1 MSCKSPVLLVVFNRP
16 LSTKRVFEEIRK
28 ARPPKLFVAADG
40 PRAGI
45 VDEAVICEQVREIVS
60 EVDWPCEFVTLF
72 RDQNM
77 GCKRA
82 VSGAIDWF
90 FEHVEQGI
98 ILEDDC
104 VPIESFF
111 PYCDEL
117 LNRYALDVNVAQISG
132 STFVPYAAGEDSY
145 YFTKYADIWG
155 WATWR
160 RAWQQ
165 ANMAMKD
172 WPEWRDNRGL
182 EGLCGSTPAFVEYWQ
197 KLFNCTHAGA
207 VDTWD
212 YQWMFTCWKLGLKTI
227 KPAKMQI
234 YNIGF
239 GSNATHTLYDAPDY
253 AVEPEA
259 LMFPLHHPQASELNR
274 ATEKLI
280 AKNRYHID
288 WLTEAAF
295 LASQV
300 PLIGR
305 PLVKLA
311 KIILRP
317 QRSVCRQNIL
327 LHYFAPIL

>member
-1 MSCKSPVLLVVFNRP
+1 MNCNNAVLLIVFNRP

-40 PRAGI
+40 PRAGRA
-45 VDEAVICEQVREIVS
+45 DDPVICAQVREIVH
-60 EVDWPCEFVTLF
+60 EVDWPCELVTLF
-72 RDQNM
+72 RDKNM

-111 PYCDEL
+111 PYCDDL

-132 STFVPYAAGEDSY
+132 STFAPYAAGGDSY

-160 RAWQQ
+160 RAWQH
-165 ANMAMKD
+165 ADMAMKD
-172 WPEWRDNRGL
+172 WPEWRDNHGL
-182 EGLCGSTPAFVEYWQ
+182 ENLCGSTPAFVEYWQ
-197 KLFNCTHAGA
+197 KIFDRTYAGE

-212 YQWMFTCWKLGLKTI
+212 YQWMFTCWKLNLKTV
-227 KPAKMQI
+227 KPATMQV
-234 YNIGF
+234 YNVGF
-239 GSNATHTLYDAPDY
+239 DSNATHTLTGVPEYV
-253 AVEPEA
+253 VEPKA
-259 LMFPLHHPQASELNR
+259 LAFPLRHPEADQLNR
-274 ATEKLI
+274 TTEMLI

-295 LASQV
+295 LANQV

-305 PLVKLA
+305 QLTKFA
-311 KIILRP
+311 KIIFRP
-317 QRSVCRQNIL
+317 QRS
-327 LHYFAPIL
+327 

>member
-1 MSCKSPVLLVVFNRP
+1 MNCKSPVLLIVFNRP
-16 LSTKRVFEEIRK
+16 ESTERVFEEIRK

-40 PRAGI
+40 PRANRPDEPGI
-45 VDEAVICEQVREIVS
+45 CGRVRAIVS
-60 EVDWPCEFVTLF
+60 DVDWPCELVTLF

-82 VSGAIDWF
+82 VSGAIGWF

-104 VPIESFF
+104 VPIETFF

-117 LNRYALDVNVAQISG
+117 LDRYALDVSIAQISG
-132 STFVPYAAGEDSY
+132 STFVPHAAKEDSF

-160 RAWQQ
+160 RAWQN
-165 ANMAMKD
+165 ADMAMKD
-172 WPEWRDNRGL
+172 WPEWRDNQGL
-182 EGLCGSTPAFVEYWQ
+182 EKLCGSTPAFVEYWR
-197 KLFNCTHAGA
+197 KIFDSTHAGA

-212 YQWMFTCWKLGLKTI
+212 YQWMFTCWRLGLKTI

-239 GSNATHTLYDAPDY
+239 DSSATHTLTDVPDY
-253 AVEPEA
+253 VVDPIA
-259 LMFPLHHPQASELNR
+259 LTFPLRHPVADVLDR
-274 ATEKLI
+274 ATEMAI

-288 WLTEAAF
+288 WLTETAF
-295 LASQV
+295 LVSQI

-305 PLVKLA
+305 QLTKFA
-311 KIILRP
+311 RIIMRP
-317 QRSVCRQNIL
+317 QRSEQQLR
-327 LHYFAPIL
+327 

>member
-1 MSCKSPVLLVVFNRP
+1 MSCKSPILLIVFNRP
-16 LSTKRVFEEIRK
+16 DSTKRVFAEIRK
-28 ARPPKLFVAADG
+28 ARPSKLFVAADG
-40 PRAGI
+40 PRANRSN
-45 VDEAVICEQVREIVS
+45 EAEICTQVREIVS
-60 EVDWPCEFVTLF
+60 DVDWQCELVTLF

-104 VPIESFF
+104 VPTDSFF

-117 LNRYALDVNVAQISG
+117 LDRYALDASVAQISG
-132 STFVPYAAGEDSY
+132 STFISGAAGTNSY

-160 RAWQQ
+160 RAWQL
-165 ANMAMKD
+165 ADMSMKD
-172 WPEWRDNRGL
+172 WPEWRDNQGL
-182 EGLCGSTPAFVEYWQ
+182 QKLCGSTPAFVEYWRQ
-197 KLFNCTHAGA
+197 IFDSTHAGA

-212 YQWMFTCWKLGLKTI
+212 YQWMFTCWKLGLRTV

-234 YNIGF
+234 CNVGF
-239 GSNATHTLYDAPDY
+239 DSNATHTLGDVPDY
-253 AVEPEA
+253 VVDPTP
-259 LMFPLHHPQASELNR
+259 LTFPLRHPDDVRFNR
-274 ATEKLI
+274 LTEMRI
-280 AKNRYHID
+280 AKSRYHID

-295 LASQV
+295 LINRI
-300 PLIGR
+300 PLIGY
-305 PLVKLA
+305 KLTKFA

-317 QRSVCRQNIL
+317 QQPDQQLR
-327 LHYFAPIL
+327 